1 MYLWINDKKSFQ
13 FWSSSKTRDYLKFY
27 MLLDAT
33 FSDHINTTC
42 QFIKSFLDKKMTIF
56 KGNGAFKV
64 EYLKIILW

>member
-1 MYLWINDKKSFQ
+1 
-13 FWSSSKTRDYLKFY
+13 

-33 FSDHINTTC
+33 FSDHINTTY